1 MQHCRVEDWRSG
13 RRMARYEPFPS
24 SPLKFRTVGFPQ
36 SGFKAGL
43 SDRTFLDVALL
54 KPSTRPAQCCSK
66 FDLSFVRSAADV
78 RVQSPS
84 RFCLACAPPCTR
96 PLLPCYSRGPRSGA
110 VLSFPLHHHLSD
122 PMGPTRRHKT
132 ISTHS
137 AYMPCLAIAGPCF
150 SRRRLVP
157 RFHHR
162 SLVACR
168 SLRPRRAQP
177 LHISSSFVACAGL
190 RRRATGSALSILA
203 ISGLTD

>member
-1 MQHCRVEDWRSG
+1 
-13 RRMARYEPFPS
+13 MARYEPFPS

-54 KPSTRPAQCCSK
+54 KPSTRPSQCCSK
-66 FDLSFVRSAADV
+66 FDLSFVRSAADIA
-78 RVQSPS
+78 S
-84 RFCLACAPPCTR
+84 RFRAPAYSALHTHRQR

-110 VLSFPLHHHLSD
+110 VLSFPLRHRLID

-177 LHISSSFVACAGL
+177 LQTSSSFVACAGL
-190 RRRATGSALSILA
+190 RRSHHGSTLS
-203 ISGLTD
+203 T

>member
-1 MQHCRVEDWRSG
+1 
-13 RRMARYEPFPS
+13 MARCEPFPS

-54 KPSTRPAQCCSK
+54 KPSTRPSQCCSK
-66 FDLSFVRSAADV
+66 FDLSFVRSAADIASGFRAPAYSALHTHRHAHV
-78 RVQSPS
+78 
-84 RFCLACAPPCTR
+84 RFCRVTPG
-96 PLLPCYSRGPRSGA
+96 GPRSGA
-110 VLSFPLHHHLSD
+110 VLSFPLRHRLID

-203 ISGLTD
+203 ISGLID